1 MHCARRH
8 AVSPFAVPQSFPDD
22 TVAKNG
28 AALLALHYLEPA
40 RQYDRMFPEP
50 YKSLWQALS
59 SKGARMKTNP
69 NAAGASASTSSKPMS
84 ARARKKEESKQQ
96 AHICEKCGKAFKKA
110 HGLATHDKREH
121 PPPKKVPGQE
131 SDDDDDDDS
140 TDEEGAGAGLWGG
153 GGGASTASTAG
164 TSSAPPPPAAAPP
177 LPAAPSVPI
186 TLTSQSYFASKFD
199 RRKDAL
205 ERQKKKSKRK
215 GTNKGLEMANRDPT
229 IMMGDRHRATVESL
243 LEECGFGASYIVIE
257 QALKDHPNDALPL
270 AAMQCVLV
278 GAATLGIASAT
289 AGAAPWDLPFG
300 KLLLPKADASSFF
313 EAWAVPATVAYTGI
327 WGTAATI
334 WIEATVL
341 KRLPI
346 VDASVILST
355 EPLWATGLAAL
366 MLGEVIG
373 VNDVIGGAFIII
385 ALLVNEGLLHLPGQG
400 EEERASSSSRLTRQ
414 AVCSAAA

>member
-1 MHCARRH
+1 MKEWQKTPTLLLSQYCQKKKRPRPRYDRMRGGGPRYRVVLQDPSKPGSDKDLLFTPKEVRWSTRCVHCARLH

-243 LEECGFGASYIVIE
+243 LEECGFGASYIASRCVCKAWMSGRL
-257 QALKDHPNDALPL
+257 QAL
-270 AAMQCVLV
+270 
-278 GAATLGIASAT
+278 
-289 AGAAPWDLPFG
+289 F
-300 KLLLPKADASSFF
+300 
-313 EAWAVPATVAYTGI
+313 
-327 WGTAATI
+327 
-334 WIEATVL
+334 
-341 KRLPI
+341 
-346 VDASVILST
+346 
-355 EPLWATGLAAL
+355 
-366 MLGEVIG
+366 
-373 VNDVIGGAFIII
+373 
-385 ALLVNEGLLHLPGQG
+385 
-400 EEERASSSSRLTRQ
+400 
-414 AVCSAAA
+414 

>member
-1 MHCARRH
+1 MKTGVESGA
-8 AVSPFAVPQSFPDD
+8 PAVPPNQNDVEAGAHCLPLACDATPPHVQTKCRSIPSLAQL
-22 TVAKNG
+22 VAQQTTNRTLPEIEPLEVHKQVGTDRLGVWVWRALLLLCTATWGSNYPLTENVFIALG
-28 AALLALHYLEPA
+28 PSATHTSLFLAARFLLSAIVLAPAALSASSWAAVTAGGRVGVLCAIGYLSQAAALAMGSQAGQSAFICSLQAVVIALHSALAGNGISRKTAVAVALAVCGVGFLELPSII
-40 RQYDRMFPEP
+40 EGGL
-50 YKSLWQALS
+50 SALCL
-59 SKGARMKTNP
+59 GDLVA
-69 NAAGASASTSSKPMS
+69 
-84 ARARKKEESKQQ
+84 
-96 AHICEKCGKAFKKA
+96 
-110 HGLATHDKREH
+110 L
-121 PPPKKVPGQE
+121 GQ
-131 SDDDDDDDS
+131 
-140 TDEEGAGAGLWGG
+140 
-153 GGGASTASTAG
+153 
-164 TSSAPPPPAAAPP
+164 P
-177 LPAAPSVPI
+177 
-186 TLTSQSYFASKFD
+186 F
-199 RRKDAL
+199 
-205 ERQKKKSKRK
+205 
-215 GTNKGLEMANRDPT
+215 
-229 IMMGDRHRATVESL
+229 
-243 LEECGFGASYIVIE
+243 GFGASYIVIE